1 MSHGSHL
8 KHMLY
13 GAAAIFG
20 VLLAAGVPAG
30 TALTYGLLLACPL
43 MMVWMMA
50 SGGHGGHGADPDEDA
65 NQVAD
70 KARHFGSPR

>member
-13 GAAAIFG
+13 GAAAIVG

-43 MMVWMMA
+43 VMA
-50 SGGHGGHGADPDEDA
+50 SGGHGGHGGHGADTHEDA